1 MALSHSPSII
11 TNGLVYYHDMGNTLK
26 SWKGA
31 PATNLYTDGDYSSG
45 ALHPVRSGTWAIVE
59 DPRDSTKK
67 VLKATPSASNQYHG
81 KDITSVVS
89 TLYSLQMQIYVS
101 TDFNGT
107 LVSMYPEQGGSGAA
121 RYYDL
126 TKKGTWQS
134 LKYDGIS
141 ASTTNIRMLAYVL
154 SAFTTGY
161 VLISNT
167 GVEQNA
173 FATPFVAGTRSN
185 TQAIVDLRNTNTV
198 TANLTYASDNTFSF
212 DYTLPG
218 YISVPLSTA
227 FNKTE
232 GTMNFWLYPTR
243 YNGGNGYF
251 VNRED
256 ATANA
261 TDWFWIGPYSDTF
274 YFRIGNG
281 TDCCSNDL
289 SFGSVSTVI
298 PLNNWIN
305 MCFTWKANG
314 TSVIYK
320 NGVLHT
326 SRAIGNIPNTNPAAN
341 GRLGLGHGNL
351 DSYFNGKMPIAQIYN
366 RQFTAAEVLQNFNA
380 LRGRY
385 GV

>member
-1 MALSHSPSII
+1 VALSHSPAVV
-11 TNGLVYYHDMGNTLK
+11 TNGLVYYHDMSNTQK

-59 DPRDSTKK
+59 DPRNPSKK
-67 VLKATPSASNQYHG
+67 VLKATPSASTQYHG

-101 TDFNGT
+101 PDFNGT
-107 LVSMYPEQGGSGAA
+107 NVSMYPEQGGSGAA

-173 FATPFVAGTRSN
+173 FATPFVNGTRSN
-185 TQAIVDLRNTNTV
+185 TQAILDLTNNNTI
-198 TANLTYASDNTFSF
+198 TATSLTYASDNTFSF
-212 DYTLPG
+212 NGSSSYLTIPTSSSLDITSAITLAAWIKPTTSAGFPGIIAKGYATSGGYSLQLRTDNSLWFELDTATSARSFYNPSSTLVSLNVWSYIVATYDGTTMNIYINSQKVGAGFAQSITIGVISTAVTIGQLPG
-218 YISVPLSTA
+218 YGYLNGHISA
-227 FNKTE
+227 
-232 GTMNFWLYPTR
+232 
-243 YNGGNGYF
+243 
-251 VNRED
+251 
-256 ATANA
+256 
-261 TDWFWIGPYSDTF
+261 
-274 YFRIGNG
+274 
-281 TDCCSNDL
+281 
-289 SFGSVSTVI
+289 
-298 PLNNWIN
+298 
-305 MCFTWKANG
+305 
-314 TSVIYK
+314 
-320 NGVLHT
+320 
-326 SRAIGNIPNTNPAAN
+326 
-341 GRLGLGHGNL
+341 
-351 DSYFNGKMPIAQIYN
+351 AQIYN
-366 RQFTAAEVLQNFNA
+366 RGLSAAEVAQNFNA

-385 GV
+385 GL